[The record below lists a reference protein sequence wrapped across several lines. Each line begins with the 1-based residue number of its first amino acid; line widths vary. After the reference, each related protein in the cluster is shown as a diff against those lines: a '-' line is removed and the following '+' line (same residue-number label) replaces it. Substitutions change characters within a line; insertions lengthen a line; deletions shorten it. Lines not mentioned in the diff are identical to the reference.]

1 MEHKAMQNAN
11 VNDLVNGHLNDMLG
25 GLELAHKIDFIKKAN
40 MLFLN
45 RLKMEREI
53 RDKKMEGMSAEIN
66 HITNTISDLQH
77 FEAEISNMPLDAVID
92 SSRYAGEYKSPN
104 KIV

>member
-1 MEHKAMQNAN
+1 MEHKTTQNAN

-25 GLELAHKIDFIKKAN
+25 GLELAHKIDFIKKAT

-53 RDKKMEGMSAEIN
+53 RVKRMEGMSIEIN
-66 HITNTISDLQH
+66 EITKTMSDLQH
-77 FEAEISNMPLDAVID
+77 FEAEISNVPLNAVID
-92 SSRYAGEYKSPN
+92 SDRYAGDYRSPD
-104 KIV
+104 KKV